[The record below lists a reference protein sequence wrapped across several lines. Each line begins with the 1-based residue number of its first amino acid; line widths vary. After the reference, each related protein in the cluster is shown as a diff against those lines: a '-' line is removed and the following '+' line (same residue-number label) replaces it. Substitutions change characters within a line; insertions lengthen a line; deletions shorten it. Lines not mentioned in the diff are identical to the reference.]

1 MIGGGYTGLNAALT
15 LAEAG
20 RNVVLLESERI
31 GWGASGRNG
40 GQLGAGQRRDQD
52 ELERWLGPDHA
63 RRLWDLAVAAN
74 GYVRGRIERHRI
86 GCELAD
92 GVIYAAHKPA
102 YARRAAWYADK
113 LRRDYGYEQR
123 HALSRNELR
132 ELLGTDVYYGG
143 DIDLAAGHLHPL
155 KYALGLAAA
164 CEAAGVRIHEQ
175 SRVLGYDRGAPSEVR
190 SARGTVRA
198 DHVVLGCNG
207 YLGRLEG
214 RVAGRIMP
222 INNYMLATE
231 PLGATGAASLIRD
244 NRAVADSRFV
254 VNYFRLSPDH
264 RLLFGG
270 GETYSKR
277 FPADLG
283 GFVRRAM
290 LKVYP
295 QLEDVRIDYAWG
307 GTLAITRNRMPH
319 VGRLEPNLYYAQGF
333 SGHGVAM
340 ASFAGHLIGEAMASN
355 SERFDVFA
363 RVPTPR
369 FPGGTLLRWPGLV
382 LGMLYYSLRDRL

>member
-1 MIGGGYTGLNAALT
+1 MVGGGYTGLNAALT

-20 RNVVLLESERI
+20 HDVVLLEAERA

-40 GQLGAGQRRDQD
+40 GQLGAGQRLDQD
-52 ELERWLGPDHA
+52 ELEEWVGPDHA

-74 GYVRGRIERHRI
+74 AYVRGRIECHHI
-86 GCELAD
+86 DCDLAD
-92 GVIYAAHKPA
+92 GVIYAAHKPE
-102 YARRAAWYADK
+102 YAERAARYVDK
-113 LRRDYGYEQR
+113 LRREYGYEQR
-123 HALSRNELR
+123 RALSKGQLR
-132 ELLGTDVYYGG
+132 DLLGTDVYHGG
-143 DIDLAAGHLHPL
+143 DLDLAAGHLHPL
-155 KYALGLAAA
+155 NYALGLAAA
-164 CEAAGVRIHEQ
+164 CDAAGVRIHEQ
-175 SRVLGYDRGAPSEVR
+175 SPVLGYDRSAPSRVR
-190 SARGTVRA
+190 TALGTVRS
-198 DHVVLGCNG
+198 DHLVLGCNG
-207 YLGRLEG
+207 YLGRLEP

-231 PLGATGAASLIRD
+231 PLGAERAEALIRD

-277 FPADLG
+277 FPADLK

-295 QLEDVRIDYAWG
+295 QLDGVRIDYAWG

-319 VGRLEPNLYYAQGF
+319 VGRLDPNVYYAQGF
-333 SGHGVAM
+333 SGHGVAI
-340 ASFAGHLIGEAMASN
+340 ASFAGHLIGEAIAGDA
-355 SERFDVFA
+355 ERFDIFS
-363 RVPTPR
+363 RVPSPM

-382 LGMLYYSLRDRL
+382 LGMLYYALRDRL